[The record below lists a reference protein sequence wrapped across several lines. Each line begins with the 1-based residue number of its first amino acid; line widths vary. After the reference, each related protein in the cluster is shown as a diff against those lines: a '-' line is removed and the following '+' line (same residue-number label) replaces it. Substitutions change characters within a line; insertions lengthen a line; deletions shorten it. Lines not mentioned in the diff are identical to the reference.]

1 MWMPYAS
8 RSPRCNLFRAPL
20 WVRPRAGRP
29 RNIIALA
36 LIFQSPGVSRRGDLR
51 VHTLLSRVYIGS
63 RERERY
69 IYVYFLLEYI
79 ILMHVKSEARG
90 TGNIITGI
98 MYTFVH
104 TYVYLSIYYTYILY
118 ARCRNKYV

>member
-63 RERERY
+63 RERERD
-69 IYVYFLLEYI
+69 IYTSIFSSSISYLCTSNQ
-79 ILMHVKSEARG
+79 KRG
-90 TGNIITGI
+90 GQEI
-98 MYTFVH
+98 
-104 TYVYLSIYYTYILY
+104 
-118 ARCRNKYV
+118 